1 MFSLTLV
8 TPLKK
13 IVEKASVKEV
23 LIPAY
28 KGEIE
33 ILPGHAPLITTLS
46 AGVLCYKPNN
56 GTQDVRVAISWGY
69 CEVTA
74 AGEINVLA
82 ETAEAQSE
90 LNLER
95 AEKAREQALANMA
108 KADYDSFEK
117 YRRKFERSEA
127 RIKTIKGH

>member
-8 TPLKK
+8 TPSKK
-13 IVEKASVKEV
+13 LVEKAPVKEV

-28 KGEIE
+28 RGEIE

-46 AGVLCYKPNN
+46 AGVLQYKLDN
-56 GTQDVRVAISWGY
+56 GSPDVRVAISWGY

-74 AGEINVLA
+74 SGEINVLA
-82 ETAEAQSE
+82 ETAETQSE

-95 AEKAREQALANMA
+95 AEKAKEQALLNMA
-108 KADYDSFEK
+108 KTDYDSFEK